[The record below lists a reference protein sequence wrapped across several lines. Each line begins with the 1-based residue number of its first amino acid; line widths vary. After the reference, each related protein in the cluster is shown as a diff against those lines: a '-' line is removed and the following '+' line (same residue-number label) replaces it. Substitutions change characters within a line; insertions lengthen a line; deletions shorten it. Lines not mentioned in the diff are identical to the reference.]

1 MSFYFL
7 TEFLKKFFRVLH
19 ETSSSWLKFLHNFQ
33 KHPVLIFNC
42 LRIIINQIFSMK
54 FTVLALY
61 ILTDML
67 FSKEEQSVCTFR
79 LNAHLKTYFMRRFSS
94 TSTPKP
100 FFLCFFFFPQHHN
113 NNYTNKL

>member
-1 MSFYFL
+1 MSFFKY
-7 TEFLKKFFRVLH
+7 FFRVPH
-19 ETSSSWLKFLHNFQ
+19 EASSSWLKFLHNFQ

-61 ILTDML
+61 IRTDML

-79 LNAHLKTYFMRRFSS
+79 PNAHLKTLFYETFFQYVHAKPLLPLLLLLP
-94 TSTPKP
+94 TP
-100 FFLCFFFFPQHHN
+100 
-113 NNYTNKL
+113 

>member
-7 TEFLKKFFRVLH
+7 TEFFKYFFRVLH
-19 ETSSSWLKFLHNFQ
+19 EASSSWLKFLHNFQ

-61 ILTDML
+61 IRTDML
-67 FSKEEQSVCTFR
+67 LSKEEQSVCTFR
-79 LNAHLKTYFMRRFSS
+79 PNAHLKTLFYEMFFQYVHAKPLLPLLLLLP
-94 TSTPKP
+94 TP
-100 FFLCFFFFPQHHN
+100 
-113 NNYTNKL
+113 